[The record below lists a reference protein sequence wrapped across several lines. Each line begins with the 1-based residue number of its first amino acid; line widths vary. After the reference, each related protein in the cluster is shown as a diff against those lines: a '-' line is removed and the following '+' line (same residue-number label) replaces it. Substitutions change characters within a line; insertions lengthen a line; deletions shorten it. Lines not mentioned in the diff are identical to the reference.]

1 MTTTVALL
9 LFGVGLGVLGPR
21 RLERSRWLTRS
32 PLLGILAWQ
41 TLTLTVFVSFVWAG
55 VTIAAHAMP
64 DGGWLGSAV
73 HACSVLLSEEGV
85 LKQSPVIPALG
96 AVLSLGSIAALF
108 GAVQIARHRERSQLR
123 RQRNLLEVVCAP
135 HAEPDV
141 MVLEHDVPSVFCLP
155 AGQGASVVVVSRG
168 ALDCLSDSQLQQVLA
183 HERAHLASHHHLILR
198 WADAFT
204 VVLRGR
210 LGSAKARIRIAELV
224 EMHADDAAG
233 RHNRRDLAEAV
244 IALAGGAHPA
254 GALGAGGSALSRVQR
269 LTAPV
274 KPISPSAR
282 GGILLGLL
290 TMVLAPGTIALMPGL
305 SALFVEACPF
315 VF

>member
-1 MTTTVALL
+1 MTTTLGLL
-9 LFGVGLGVLGPR
+9 VFGMGLGVLGPR

-55 VTIAAHAMP
+55 VTVAAHAMP
-64 DGGWLGSAV
+64 DGGWLSSAV

-85 LKQSPVIPALG
+85 WKQSPVVPALG
-96 AVLSLGSIAALF
+96 AALSLGAVAALF
-108 GAVQIARHRERSQLR
+108 GAVQIARHRDRSQLR
-123 RQRNLLEVVCAP
+123 RQRDLLEVVCAP

-141 MVLEHDVPSVFCLP
+141 MVLEHHVPSVFCLP
-155 AGQGASVVVVSRG
+155 GGKGASVVVSRG
-168 ALDCLSDSQLQQVLA
+168 ALDCLSESQLQLVLA
-183 HERAHLASHHHLILR
+183 HERAHLASRHHLILR

-210 LGSAKARIRIAELV
+210 LGSAKARRRIAELV

-233 RHNRRDLAEAV
+233 KHNRRDLAEAV
-244 IALAGGAHPA
+244 LALAGGAHPA
-254 GALGAGGSALSRVQR
+254 GALGAGGSALSRVRR

-274 KPISPSAR
+274 KPISSAAR
-282 GGILLGLL
+282 GGIILAML
-290 TMVLAPGTIALMPGL
+290 TMVLVPGVIALTPGL
-305 SALFVEACPF
+305 SALFVDACPF